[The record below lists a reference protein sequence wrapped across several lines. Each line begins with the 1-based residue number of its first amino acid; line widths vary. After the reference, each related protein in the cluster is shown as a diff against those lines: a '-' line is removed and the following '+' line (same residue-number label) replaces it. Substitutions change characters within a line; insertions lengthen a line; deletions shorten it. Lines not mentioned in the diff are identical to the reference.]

1 MDLQK
6 LVSHVWQF
14 EAEAHKLLASH
25 ESSRSRV
32 VVLSET
38 YKQLGRLNIIQDDLM
53 RQALRCVE
61 HELFRAAHV
70 MAWAAFIDHYEEK
83 LAADGLDTVGKVR
96 AKWPIDSLE
105 DLRESVSEF
114 QLIAVGRDVGLL
126 TKNDVK
132 ALHGMLNKRN
142 ECAHPSEYYPGLNDT
157 LGFISELFQRIAKLD
172 GRDLKST

>member
-1 MDLQK
+1 MDLQR
-6 LVSHVWQF
+6 LVSQVRLF
-14 EAEAHKLLASH
+14 EAEAHSLLATH

-38 YKQLGRLNIIQDDLM
+38 YDQLGRLNIVQDDLM

-83 LAADGLDTVGKVR
+83 LAADGLAAVGKAR
-96 AKWPIDSLE
+96 TRWPIGSLD

-142 ECAHPSEYYPGLNDT
+142 ECAHPSEYFPGLNDT
-157 LGFISELFQRIAKLD
+157 LGFISELFQRIDKLD
-172 GRDLKST
+172 GRDLRST